1 MYEVFFKY
9 AKKHSPWVSE
19 FRYPIMGLGGQVF
32 RELDTTGLDTSNL
45 APAQISGIPN
55 NVSVELG
62 EGATAR
68 DVVRTDK

>member
-1 MYEVFFKY
+1 MYEVSFKY
-9 AKKHSPWVSE
+9 AKKHSSVSKSL
-19 FRYPIMGLGGQVF
+19 YLMMGLGGQVF

-68 DVVRTDK
+68 DVARTDK